1 MIKTDYISNSRTLK
15 INIYCLF
22 FNMIKL
28 HYAQVFMTLMNG
40 IINDNI
46 IVNNNDYNVIY
57 DKKIYCPIFPSY
69 GLTFEL
75 CEF

>member
-1 MIKTDYISNSRTLK
+1 
-15 INIYCLF
+15 
-22 FNMIKL
+22 MIKL